1 MKYKNQVFD
10 VQFFSSKDAESLN
23 VNDSDIMFK
32 FEDKEDFNLTNK
44 VFQKIDSGMHI
55 KTKDSKGELVSRMY
69 INQVTIT
76 KDALGLF
83 EPVYSID
90 YIDIIYQTNK
100 TIEEV
105 TFEELIKSIES
116 ERLFKYDI
124 RGLRKLFNDILLS
137 SYDKKL
143 NGKDFIKTE
152 TRVFKE
158 GFFIKDGK
166 VIENT
171 LITNTKPTNDDI
183 AKAIRLVNDI
193 IKDRD
198 SAIAND
204 CTLFRFML
212 WSPFNWCLKEI
223 GKTLGSYGLILT
235 GAPKTNKTGS
245 CLNFSWLYSTPQDRE
260 KAVSTTSVFGS
271 RLEESTLPA
280 IIDEAYTL
288 ISREDMQDP
297 MKRCIYNKH
306 SRSTKDKS
314 NTQLTI
320 DYLALGLPIY
330 TMNEYEE
337 FKNFITRR
345 YHINYYPSSMVVSDE
360 DAKEFENKYAPE
372 YDDSPLKELR
382 YLGRAFADKFIP
394 YIESQSEELFDLE
407 ALTIKILKEIA
418 EEVGEEFNASV
429 YEVQDS
435 ADNFDQDKC
444 SAIRDSLNNL
454 FRRNHY
460 NPSLNYTGRDFI
472 NCANNGEINWL
483 YYKNKQGKF
492 VINKKGFEKEVSQ
505 IVGENMD
512 YKSILTE
519 LNIDIENIT
528 YPDKPI
534 YTNRGN
540 TRGFEI
546 KPEDLIKKVFD
557 MYINTLQNP
566 KDEKD

>member
-32 FEDKEDFNLTNK
+32 FEDKEDFNLTNN

-55 KTKDSKGELVSRMY
+55 KTKDSKGELLSRMY

-345 YHINYYPSSMVVSDE
+345 YHINYYPSSMVVSEE

-444 SAIRDSLNNL
+444 STIRDGLNNL

-483 YYKNKQGKF
+483 YYKNKQEKF

>member
-32 FEDKEDFNLTNK
+32 FEDKEDFNLTNN

-55 KTKDSKGELVSRMY
+55 KTKDSKGELLSRMY

-345 YHINYYPSSMVVSDE
+345 YHINYYPSSMVVSEE

-444 SAIRDSLNNL
+444 STIRDGLNNL

-483 YYKNKQGKF
+483 YYKNKQEKF

-528 YPDKPI
+528 YPDKPTPTEVI
-534 YTNRGN
+534 LV
-540 TRGFEI
+540 
-546 KPEDLIKKVFD
+546 DLK
-557 MYINTLQNP
+557 
-566 KDEKD
+566 

>member
-10 VQFFSSKDAESLN
+10 VQFSSKDAESLN

-55 KTKDSKGELVSRMY
+55 KTKDNKWELISRMY

-183 AKAIRLVNDI
+183 AKAIRLVNNI
-193 IKDRD
+193 IKDRN

-360 DAKEFENKYAPE
+360 DAKEFENRYAPE

-429 YEVQDS
+429 YGVQDS

-444 SAIRDSLNNL
+444 SAIRDGLNNL

-483 YYKNKQGKF
+483 YYKNKQEKF

-528 YPDKPI
+528 YPDKPTPTEVI
-534 YTNRGN
+534 LV
-540 TRGFEI
+540 
-546 KPEDLIKKVFD
+546 DLK
-557 MYINTLQNP
+557 
-566 KDEKD
+566 

>member
-32 FEDKEDFNLTNK
+32 FEDKEDFNLTNN

-55 KTKDSKGELVSRMY
+55 KTKDSKGELLSRMY

-260 KAVSTTSVFGS
+260 K
-271 RLEESTLPA
+271 R
-280 IIDEAYTL
+280 
-288 ISREDMQDP
+288 
-297 MKRCIYNKH
+297 
-306 SRSTKDKS
+306 
-314 NTQLTI
+314 
-320 DYLALGLPIY
+320 
-330 TMNEYEE
+330 
-337 FKNFITRR
+337 
-345 YHINYYPSSMVVSDE
+345 
-360 DAKEFENKYAPE
+360 
-372 YDDSPLKELR
+372 
-382 YLGRAFADKFIP
+382 
-394 YIESQSEELFDLE
+394 
-407 ALTIKILKEIA
+407 
-418 EEVGEEFNASV
+418 
-429 YEVQDS
+429 
-435 ADNFDQDKC
+435 
-444 SAIRDSLNNL
+444 
-454 FRRNHY
+454 
-460 NPSLNYTGRDFI
+460 
-472 NCANNGEINWL
+472 
-483 YYKNKQGKF
+483 
-492 VINKKGFEKEVSQ
+492 
-505 IVGENMD
+505 
-512 YKSILTE
+512 
-519 LNIDIENIT
+519 
-528 YPDKPI
+528 
-534 YTNRGN
+534 
-540 TRGFEI
+540 
-546 KPEDLIKKVFD
+546 
-557 MYINTLQNP
+557 
-566 KDEKD
+566 